1 MVHKYINSPH
11 RLQTKI
17 VIFLQERPLPIA
29 LYPVQKE
36 HQAVTNHGIKQVT
49 SVYECANQA
58 RILINEKLY
67 RYLTHPL
74 FPISELWRDNYS
86 PLHDQQHLG
95 ITGVESV
102 QIVEVKD

>member
-1 MVHKYINSPH
+1 MSVNYLIHFSEIRMVHKYINSPH

-36 HQAVTNHGIKQVT
+36 HQAVTKHGIKQVT

-58 RILINEKLY
+58 RILINEIFLPVS
-67 RYLTHPL
+67 H
-74 FPISELWRDNYS
+74 SS
-86 PLHDQQHLG
+86 PFSHIRALEGQLL
-95 ITGVESV
+95 SSA
-102 QIVEVKD
+102 